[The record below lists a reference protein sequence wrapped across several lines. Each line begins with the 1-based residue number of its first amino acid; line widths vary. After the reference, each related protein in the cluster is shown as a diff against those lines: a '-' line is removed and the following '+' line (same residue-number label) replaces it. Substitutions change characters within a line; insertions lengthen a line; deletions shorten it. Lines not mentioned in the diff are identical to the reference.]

1 VASALTAC
9 SRWWVAIG
17 AVPIRSTW
25 TLQAGGLVGRWHV
38 AWLCAPAPAA
48 EPPTIEIR
56 FWAGLLTPPAADI
69 SEIGFRGGSFTRRP
83 EDSAAHTA
91 PVSAEPAWDAAAAA
105 GRRVRS
111 TRAHRAPTGRKRG
124 PVAGHTCSSTSPAQ
138 RHLVPVPALLAP
150 AARTNRSILLLDVSV
165 WECTGRSRSATASA
179 NTPRGGLR
187 VSAGMR
193 SGVRSGW
200 RAGIRIA
207 CQRLVACRV
216 IVSGRAE
223 WFCSAGMAEILAGS
237 RWSQYRPRGR
247 RGGRH
252 EMT

>member
-1 VASALTAC
+1 VPQLPAGPRGSPPPPQETA
-9 SRWWVAIG
+9 G
-17 AVPIRSTW
+17 NNGQEAVSSDKFTES
-25 TLQAGGLVGRWHV
+25 LH
-38 AWLCAPAPAA
+38 
-48 EPPTIEIR
+48 
-56 FWAGLLTPPAADI
+56 
-69 SEIGFRGGSFTRRP
+69 GSFTRGP

-91 PVSAEPAWDAAAAA
+91 PVSAAPAWDAAAAA
-105 GRRVRS
+105 GRRVRG

-124 PVAGHTCSSTSPAQ
+124 PVAGHTCSRTSPAQ

-179 NTPRGGLR
+179 NTPHGGLR

-207 CQRLVACRV
+207 L
-216 IVSGRAE
+216 
-223 WFCSAGMAEILAGS
+223 
-237 RWSQYRPRGR
+237 
-247 RGGRH
+247 
-252 EMT
+252 